1 MPVVKA
7 TAGWAFQHTAARRRL
22 ARAGRVPNAHLGVST
37 HSRPKAAGR
46 FLSMPTTKQEFQH
59 TAARRRLACGTLNC
73 TMIILFQHTAARR
86 RLVVQREIERLNK
99 EFQHT
104 AARRRLGIGASFPFD
119 HTPFQHTAARRRLAP
134 PAQHQNAGFPFQ
146 HTAARRRL
154 AASLDNGR
162 KESAVSTHSRPKA
175 AGCPRFG
182 SSTIEA
188 CFNTQPPE
196 GGWQIASHFNPK
208 AAQFQHT
215 AARRRLGA
223 V

>member
-1 MPVVKA
+1 MNVA
-7 TAGWAFQHTAARRRL
+7 TVQNI
-22 ARAGRVPNAHLGVST
+22 VSVST
-37 HSRPKAAGR
+37 HSRPKAAGWLLIPYPNR
-46 FLSMPTTKQEFQH
+46 GPVSTHSRPKAAGEYKNHADHADGQFQH

-175 AGCPRFG
+175 AGMPKL
-182 SSTIEA
+182 
-188 CFNTQPPE
+188 
-196 GGWQIASHFNPK
+196 NP
-208 AAQFQHT
+208 F
-215 AARRRLGA
+215 